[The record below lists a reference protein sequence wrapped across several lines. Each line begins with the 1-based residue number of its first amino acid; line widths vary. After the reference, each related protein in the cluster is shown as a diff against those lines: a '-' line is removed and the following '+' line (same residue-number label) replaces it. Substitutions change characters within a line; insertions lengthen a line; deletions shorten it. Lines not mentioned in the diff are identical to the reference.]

1 MRLLAYFTICILLFS
16 CNREK
21 NITVELPTYT
31 SQPVVEFYLVPGKPF
46 RLLLTESAGYFDPP
60 QVTPIEGA
68 TVEVVHAGKVYYPT
82 PQPFGLNPVNK
93 KYYNYST
100 DENTVVPLDFDSDFY
115 VSIKDKNGRIIEGR
129 TTIMHPVEI
138 DTISFLT
145 DDPDK
150 AAIQVKF
157 QDDPATKDYYRII
170 GIQDSLDGE
179 GKWDL
184 VFNDDA
190 IQTEQGGIGSNYIF
204 FQGSKVIIQLF
215 HISKEYYDFVT
226 STKNASD
233 SNGNP
238 FAQPSKIMSNVTG
251 GIGIITGLQPSQKEL
266 IVK

>member
-1 MRLLAYFTICILLFS
+1 MRLLAYFIISILLFS

-21 NITVELPTYT
+21 NITVELPSYT
-31 SQPVVEFYLVPGKPF
+31 SQPVVEFYLEPGKPF

-82 PQPFGLNPVNK
+82 SKPFGLNPINK

-100 DENTVVPLDFDSDFY
+100 DENTVVPLDFDNDFY

-129 TTIMHPVEI
+129 TTIMKPVVI
-138 DTISFLT
+138 DTISFFT
-145 DDPDK
+145 DDPEK

-157 QDDPATKDYYRII
+157 QDNPATKDYYRII

-179 GKWDL
+179 GKWDM

-215 HISKEYYDFVT
+215 HINKDYYDFVT

-251 GIGIITGLQPSQKEL
+251 GIGIITGFQPAQKDL